1 MSNDPSDRRQPIDDK
16 AWRERQR
23 SRNRVLGLI
32 LGGLALLF
40 FAITIAKLG
49 IAGDV
54 G

>member
-1 MSNDPSDRRQPIDDK
+1 MSNEPSDPRPLVDENLWRQ
-16 AWRERQR
+16 RQR

-49 IAGDV
+49 
-54 G
+54 